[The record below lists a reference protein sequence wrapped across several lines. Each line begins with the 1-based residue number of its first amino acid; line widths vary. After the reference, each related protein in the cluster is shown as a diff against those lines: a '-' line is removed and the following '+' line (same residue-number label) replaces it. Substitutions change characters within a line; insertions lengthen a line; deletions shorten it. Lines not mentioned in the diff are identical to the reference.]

1 MRHFVRILKTTP
13 PVASNKSK
21 KYQSYLLTAMKNDLD
36 FSIKLERFF
45 LEMIIWQ
52 LPAKVL
58 QVSNFTHKKS
68 WHPPIPPWDKE
79 NCEIFNTHFFI
90 VCNIRIYLPQYCN
103 NFKISLLAFFSWN
116 HLTLDDQSSLQKL
129 VWRNFFQNNHKRGA
143 HLLPFTLIFRQI
155 NDQKLLF

>member
-1 MRHFVRILKTTP
+1 MIHTKKYSHRLLVFKSMYLSTSLHFLLQNAAFCKNFNDDPSFCLKQIQ
-13 PVASNKSK
+13 

-90 VCNIRIYLPQYCN
+90 VCNIRIYLPQCVVV
-103 NFKISLLAFFSWN
+103 ISKFTYLDFFVKSF
-116 HLTLDDQSSLQKL
+116 HT
-129 VWRNFFQNNHKRGA
+129 R
-143 HLLPFTLIFRQI
+143 
-155 NDQKLLF
+155 